1 MGHSIFPAS
10 IYGVNS
16 TNLNSVPTTGNNYDT
31 TNKIPRAHIQ
41 SCSMKVDLNRESVQE
56 LGRKAPY
63 YRFANFPV
71 EVTCEFEVISTSG
84 PHIYFSVTSSGV
96 TGAVVVRLE
105 GSLTN
110 AAGSFFNLST
120 SNADITISTN
130 TTEAYYTQ
138 APVKFVRVNV
148 ISIASG
154 TPTIKVSIGVCR

>member
-1 MGHSIFPAS
+1 MPVTIG
-10 IYGVNS
+10 
-16 TNLNSVPTTGNNYDT
+16 TVPNTEVYTLADLTATGT
-31 TNKIPRAHIQ
+31 
-41 SCSMKVDLNRESVQE
+41 S
-56 LGRKAPY
+56 
-63 YRFANFPV
+63 
-71 EVTCEFEVISTSG
+71 EVISTSG

-96 TGAVVVRLE
+96 TGAVVVRFE

-138 APVKFVRVNV
+138 APVKFVRANV